1 MPSLAWKAIRLV
13 KLSDLKVA
21 ALQYA
26 TVTQWPVFPL
36 YGIKDGVCEC
46 GNPSCT
52 SQGKHPLTSDGFKS
66 ATTDLDQIER
76 WWTDHP
82 NANIGICTAHLAVI
96 DVDSGRGG
104 LESWAS
110 LVDEIGDLPVG
121 PVALT
126 GLRDGRRG
134 EHHYFAAPDTP
145 IKNSVDVLG
154 PGIDLRAKGGYVVAS
169 PSMHQSGKR
178 YEFLKGRGRLTQL
191 PVLPTAIIDRLS
203 RPERTTGATIPSGD
217 YEKTL
222 AGVTEGGR
230 HDAATRLAGRYLGRG
245 LGTDEVEQIML
256 DWNQRNAPPLLSSE
270 VAKVVSDFAATRAT
284 GSPLEFPKA
293 TDWPKLS
300 DDALT
305 GVTGEVVD
313 GLLPHTEASKAA
325 LLFTFLTVAGNTI
338 GLRPHAMVEGS
349 SRHRCNLF
357 VALVGDTSKGRK
369 GTSWSQVR
377 EVFKKAGWLPPTA
390 SGLVSGEGLIANVA
404 DDIVQM
410 EEVDGKW
417 EEKLLKKGVADK
429 RLLLHVAELAS
440 PLKVMARPTNTL
452 SDVLRESWDDGNLR
466 TLAKNSPVT
475 ATDAHISVVAHVT
488 RQELAHHITATDMA
502 NGFANRF
509 LWALVDRSKELPDGG
524 GEPNYERFVPLL
536 RQSLDQA
543 SQIDLIRRDEA
554 ASGIWG
560 TPNRQGLYSVL
571 SAGKPGLSG
580 AVINR
585 AEAQVLRLSTLYA
598 ALDGSAVVKPV
609 HLRSA
614 VAVWEYAEAS
624 ARIIFGR
631 SIGDPHADRI
641 REELLVK
648 GRLTTTQ
655 VNDLFYGNLKT
666 PQLRAAIE
674 RVVEEGFA
682 RVEKDT
688 STGGRPAY
696 VLVSLEQGTS

>member
-1 MPSLAWKAIRLV
+1 
-13 KLSDLKVA
+13 
-21 ALQYA
+21 
-26 TVTQWPVFPL
+26 
-36 YGIKDGVCEC
+36 
-46 GNPSCT
+46 
-52 SQGKHPLTSDGFKS
+52 LTRGGFKS
-66 ATTDLDQIER
+66 ATTDLDQIEQ

-82 NANIGICTAHLAVI
+82 HANIGVSTEHLAVI
-96 DVDSGRGG
+96 DIDSGRGG
-104 LESWAS
+104 LESWAA
-110 LVDEIGDLPVG
+110 LVDEIGDLQVG

-126 GLRDGRRG
+126 GLKDGRRG

-145 IKNSVDVLG
+145 IKNSVDVLS

-191 PVLPTAIIDRLS
+191 PVLPKAIIDRLN
-203 RPERTTGATIPSGD
+203 RPERTTGSVVPSSE
-217 YEKTL
+217 YAKTL
-222 AGVTEGGR
+222 AGVAEGGR

-245 LGTDEVEQIML
+245 LDSDEVERIML
-256 DWNQRNAPPLLSSE
+256 DWNQRNTPPLQSSE
-270 VAKVVSDFAATRAT
+270 VSRVVRDFAATRAT
-284 GSPLEFPKA
+284 SGPLEFPKA
-293 TDWPKLS
+293 TDWPELS
-300 DDALT
+300 NDALT
-305 GVTGEVVD
+305 GIAGDVVES
-313 GLLPHTEASKAA
+313 LLPHTEASKAA
-325 LLFTFLTVAGNTI
+325 LLFTFLTVAGNAI

-369 GTSWSQVR
+369 GTSWAQVR
-377 EVFKKAGWLPPTA
+377 EVFNRAGWLPPTA

-404 DDIVQM
+404 DDVVQR
-410 EEVDGKW
+410 EEVEGKW
-417 EEKLLKKGVADK
+417 VEKVLKKGVADK
-429 RLLLHVAELAS
+429 RLLLRVAELAS
-440 PLKVMARPTNTL
+440 PLKVMARPNNTL
-452 SDVLRESWDDGNLR
+452 GDVLRESWDDGDLR

-475 ATDAHISVVAHVT
+475 ATNAHISIVAHVT
-488 RQELAHHITATDMA
+488 RQELRRYITDTELA

-509 LWALVDRSKELPDGG
+509 LWVLVDRSKELPEGG
-524 GEPNYERFVPLL
+524 GVPDYDRLVSRL

-543 SQIDLIRRDEA
+543 SQIDLIQRDGEA
-554 ASGIWG
+554 AAIWG
-560 TPNRQGLYSVL
+560 TADRPGLYSEL

-580 AVINR
+580 SVINR
-585 AEAQVLRLSTLYA
+585 AEAQVLRISTLYA
-598 ALDGSAVVKPV
+598 ALDGSALVKPV

-631 SIGDPHADRI
+631 AIGDKHADRI

-666 PQLRAAIE
+666 PQLRVAID
-674 RVVEEGFA
+674 RVVQEGFA
-682 RVEKDT
+682 RVEQDA

-696 VLVSLEQGTS
+696 VLVSLEQGTG